1 MRKKKMH
8 RIPVYKVRIKM
19 ANIIKK
25 IKRKYKKRKLQAERA
40 KMEQS
45 RQRRTPEEVYQERLS
60 KHRNATMRRA
70 VMTIAAV
77 AAVAALFF
85 FYMEKRSYH
94 NYKILSASEQE
105 DVVATNYV
113 EMSGKI
119 LRYSPDGASLVSD
132 TMDAYWS
139 TLYEMQ
145 NPVADVRGDRAVI
158 ADQDGTLLE
167 MFDKDG
173 ETGSVTT
180 SYNIIKARVSSS
192 PTDYQ
197 REILLL

>member
-1 MRKKKMH
+1 
-8 RIPVYKVRIKM
+8 M

-25 IKRKYKKRKLQAERA
+25 IKRKYKKRKLQAEHA

-167 MFDKDG
+167 SAFIISRPG
-173 ETGSVTT
+173 AFIIT
-180 SYNIIKARVSSS
+180 SLTKFVGNER
-192 PTDYQ
+192 
-197 REILLL
+197 

>member
-1 MRKKKMH
+1 
-8 RIPVYKVRIKM
+8 M

-45 RQRRTPEEVYQERLS
+45 RQNRTPEDAYQERLS
-60 KHRNATMRRA
+60 KHRSAVIRRA
-70 VMTIAAV
+70 VMTVVAV
-77 AAVAALFF
+77 AAVATLFF

-105 DVVATNYV
+105 DVVATNYA

-132 TMDAYWS
+132 TMDTYWS

-145 NPVADVRGDRAVI
+145 NPMADVRDDRAVI

-192 PTDYQ
+192 GMVAA
-197 REILLL
+197 ILDGGDATWINFYGSDSNT